1 MPRRSAIA
9 PAGELSD
16 WVLQLSDG
24 QYDFTSVFLTP
35 GMDPELPET
44 DSESVR
50 YVFGAGF
57 VFGVVTA
64 TLVLVGVLATATES
78 SALNLLFQ
86 PLLLSVGAAILVA
99 VLVGSG
105 LFLLAFPENRVR
117 VPVVR
122 GDLTDERE

>member
-1 MPRRSAIA
+1 
-9 PAGELSD
+9 
-16 WVLQLSDG
+16 
-24 QYDFTSVFLTP
+24 
-35 GMDPELPET
+35 MDSEQPET
-44 DSESVR
+44 DAETVR

-64 TLVLVGVLATATES
+64 TLVLAGVMAAATGS
-78 SALNLLFQ
+78 SALDLLAA
-86 PLLLSVGAAILVA
+86 PLMLSVGAAIVVA
-99 VLVGSG
+99 VVVGSA